1 MTKSHSLIYKY
12 RYLWLALFCLC
23 AVIPNFF
30 PRWRTALPYPNQ
42 MLLLFGAAA
51 AFAAY
56 LFVAPKKGDREGA
69 DRALVFLILALG
81 LIIRFVY
88 VAYTDW
94 NIRQHDVGDTEGHLA
109 YMLYI
114 MKGDAPLESFR
125 EGGFFAFHL
134 PDFDVSDG
142 HWQFYHPPLW
152 HFLCALWMKLQMYL
166 GVAFETAR
174 ENVQVLSLYCSGVI
188 LLASHSLFKRFNLR
202 GGGMLLACML
212 VAFHPTF
219 IILSGSINN
228 DVLSLALTLVSLVL
242 AIDWYRKPSFRR
254 IIPLAFAIGGAMMAK
269 LSAGTVAFA
278 VAFLFLLRFIKTGQ
292 PGKTLG
298 QFGVFGALCVP
309 TALWWQIRNL
319 IAHGVNPLYVPGLSE
334 NSSQYVGFRSKLARL
349 FDPSA
354 LFDFGVYPARAT
366 KNLSKAYGFTYYEY
380 CIPLAALK
388 TSLFGEYYL
397 GASDP
402 VFSAVAAVLFACAV
416 CVSAATAACAVYYGV
431 CALRSLKTHGF
442 YAKYGFSAAELAAV
456 LIFIATQIV
465 SYVMFCF
472 KFPHFCTMDYRYIA
486 LLAVMAA
493 LFFGLLY
500 DRLRDSGKPWAK
512 YLSCALAAVAVLFSL
527 SALGIYGGVK

>member
-1 MTKSHSLIYKY
+1 MTKLHSVIYKY
-12 RYLWLALFCLC
+12 RCLWLALCCLC
-23 AVIPNFF
+23 AVIPNFI
-30 PRWRTALPYPNQ
+30 PKWKTALPFPNQ
-42 MLLLFGAAA
+42 MLLLFGLALCV
-51 AFAAY
+51 AAY
-56 LFVAPKKGDREGA
+56 FFVSPEKGDKEGA
-69 DRALVFLILALG
+69 ERALVFLILAAG
-81 LIIRFVY
+81 LVIRFVY

-94 NIRQHDVGDTEGHLA
+94 NVRQHDVGDTEGHLA

-114 MKGDAPLESFR
+114 MKGDAPIESFR

-152 HFLCALWMKLQMYL
+152 HFLGAFWMKLQMYL

-174 ENVQVLSLYCSGVI
+174 ENLQVLSLYCSGVI
-188 LLASHSLFKRFNLR
+188 LLASHSLFRRFNLR
-202 GGGMLLACML
+202 GGGLLLACLL

-278 VAFLFLLRFIKTGQ
+278 VAFLFLMRFVRTRQK
-292 PGKTLG
+292 GKTLG

-319 IAHGVNPLYVPGLSE
+319 VLHGVNPLYVPGLSE
-334 NSSQYVGFRSKLARL
+334 KSSQYVGFRGKLARL

-366 KNLSKAYGFTYYEY
+366 KYLSQTYGFTYYEY

-388 TSLFGEYYL
+388 TSLFGEYYI

-402 VFSAVAAVLFACAV
+402 VFSVVAAVLFACAV
-416 CVSAATAACAVYYGV
+416 CVSLAAVVCAVYYGIR
-431 CALRSLKTHGF
+431 ALRGLKTRDF
-442 YAKYGFSAAELAAV
+442 CAKYGFAAAELASV
-456 LIFIATQIV
+456 LIFIATQVV
-465 SYVMFCF
+465 SYVLFCF
-472 KFPHFCTMDYRYIA
+472 KYPHFCTMDYRYIA
-486 LLAVMAA
+486 LLAVTAA

-500 DRLRDSGKPWAK
+500 DRLRGSEKPWAK
-512 YLSCALAAVAVLFSL
+512 YVSYALVAVAVLFSL